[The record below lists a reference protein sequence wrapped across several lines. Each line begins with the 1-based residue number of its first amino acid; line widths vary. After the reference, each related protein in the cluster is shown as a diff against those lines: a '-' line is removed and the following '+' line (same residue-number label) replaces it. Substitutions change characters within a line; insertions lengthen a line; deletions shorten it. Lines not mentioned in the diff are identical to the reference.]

1 MTTAA
6 TAVTVARRAGQ
17 LAARRNVYVRQE
29 DLPLWEKAQRY
40 ARLDDGASLSTI
52 IARSLG
58 QYVAEREAVELGMN
72 RIVVDVKGVRKAFVG
87 RWLVG
92 PEEMNRQGEE
102 GDIVVGVATTKRGQF
117 AAFWV
122 GLSRPDIGG
131 LEVFPDLEALD
142 RVLRNQ
148 HDLIDSDFV
157 ALVRSRLDSSY
168 VQELDI

>member
-1 MTTAA
+1 MTTASTITTAA
-6 TAVTVARRAGQ
+6 TRAGR

-58 QYVAEREAVELGMN
+58 QYVAEREAVELGME
-72 RIVVDVKGVRKAFVG
+72 RIQLEVKGVRKAFVG
-87 RWLVG
+87 RWLVS
-92 PEEMNRQGEE
+92 PQEMNRQGEE
-102 GDIVVGVATTKRGQF
+102 GNIVVGIATTRRGQF

-122 GLSRPDIGG
+122 HLTRADIGG
-131 LEVFPDLEALD
+131 LEVFASIETMDQ
-142 RVLRNQ
+142 VLRNEY
-148 HDLIDSDFV
+148 DMVDADFI
-157 ALVRSRLDSSY
+157 ALVRSRLDSGF